1 VVCNPLREP
10 ALRATADDGLS
21 AARPDYPGGSMPTLM
36 YIDAASMSLAI
47 QFLVVVAIVVP
58 RG

>member
-1 VVCNPLREP
+1 
-10 ALRATADDGLS
+10 
-21 AARPDYPGGSMPTLM
+21 MPTLL

-47 QFLVVVAIVVP
+47 QFLVVVAIVVVIGRFLVRRLKR

>member
-1 VVCNPLREP
+1 
-10 ALRATADDGLS
+10 
-21 AARPDYPGGSMPTLM
+21 MPTLM